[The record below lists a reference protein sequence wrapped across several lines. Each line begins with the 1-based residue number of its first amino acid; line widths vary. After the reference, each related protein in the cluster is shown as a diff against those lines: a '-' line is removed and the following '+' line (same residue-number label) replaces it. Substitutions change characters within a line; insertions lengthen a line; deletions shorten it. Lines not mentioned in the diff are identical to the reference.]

1 MLSIFLPD
9 LTRTFLSIIVF
20 LIIPPSSTTL
30 PCKTMESSITAP
42 APTKISLESIE
53 FLTTPFIMQPSA
65 IKEFLIWAL
74 ILIFGGAESRN
85 FVYIVL
91 SGV

>member
-1 MLSIFLPD
+1 
-9 LTRTFLSIIVF
+9 
-20 LIIPPSSTTL
+20 
-30 PCKTMESSITAP
+30 MESSITAP

-74 ILIFGGAESRN
+74 ILIFGGGR
-85 FVYIVL
+85 IT
-91 SGV
+91 